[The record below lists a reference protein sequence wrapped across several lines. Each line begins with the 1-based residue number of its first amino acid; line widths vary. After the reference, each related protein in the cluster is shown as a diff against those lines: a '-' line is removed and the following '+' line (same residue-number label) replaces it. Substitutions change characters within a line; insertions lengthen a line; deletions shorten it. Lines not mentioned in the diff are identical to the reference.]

1 MEKKYQ
7 ESRGGAPSIF
17 SAEGA
22 SKAGSRADLASIAPS
37 KVESKA
43 AATKLS
49 KIEEEHNLDEGHI
62 QKMLR
67 QLHANDSDAFDQ
79 LIQIAKYV
87 QNNHIDTRKF
97 TTFKQGVIKL
107 QEQKGRRMATEEA
120 VEYAKT
126 LFEELK
132 FIELFVF
139 FCKAPQDGQNTVDK
153 DGTEAGKEKEY
164 ARYISIDKITY
175 LNDIVIALPLIC
187 KKDKNASTAIYSAL
201 NTGAEKRHKI
211 AEMEER

>member
-7 ESRGGAPSIF
+7 DSKGGAPSIF
-17 SAEGA
+17 SDAG
-22 SKAGSRADLASIAPS
+22 SKAGSRADLQSIAPS

-43 AATKLS
+43 GLTRLA
-49 KIEEEHNLDEGHI
+49 KIDEEQHLDEGHI
-62 QKMLR
+62 HKMLR
-67 QLHANDSDAFDQ
+67 QLHSQDSASFDQ
-79 LIQIAKYV
+79 LIQIARYV

-97 TTFKQGVIKL
+97 TTFKQGVIKT

-132 FIELFVF
+132 FIELFVY
-139 FCKAPQDGQNTVDK
+139 FCKAPEDGKNTIDR

-164 ARYISIDKITY
+164 ANYIAIDKITY
-175 LNDIVIALPLIC
+175 LNDIVLALPLIC
-187 KKDKNASTAIYSAL
+187 KKDKNASTAIYAAL
-201 NTGAEKRHKI
+201 NTGSEKKQRL
-211 AEMEER
+211 